1 MTAPA
6 ADGAYVH
13 GLYLEGAAW
22 ELGGEGQ
29 EGYLI
34 DQRAKELHPKM
45 PIINVVSVPRAEKK
59 TE

>member
-1 MTAPA
+1 VTAA
-6 ADGAYVH
+6 ATDGAYIH

-34 DQRAKELHPKM
+34 D
-45 PIINVVSVPRAEKK
+45 
-59 TE
+59 